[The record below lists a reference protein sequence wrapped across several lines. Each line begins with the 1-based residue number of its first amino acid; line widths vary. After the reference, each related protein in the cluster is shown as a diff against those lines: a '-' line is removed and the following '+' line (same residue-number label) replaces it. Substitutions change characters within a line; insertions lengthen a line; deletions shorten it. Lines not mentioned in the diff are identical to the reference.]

1 MDVFNVFTLANKNV
15 IHASKDNVYNV
26 EKAMNLIQMINV
38 LQYVEIKWLT
48 AKNSVMMEIYLL
60 LMDVLNANL
69 IAKVNVKFALKL
81 DAYNAIM
88 NQDGI

>member
-1 MDVFNVFTLANKNV
+1 
-15 IHASKDNVYNV
+15 
-26 EKAMNLIQMINV
+26 MINV

-69 IAKVNVKFALKL
+69 IAKVNVKFALML
-81 DAYNAIM
+81 NAYNAIM
-88 NQDGI
+88 N